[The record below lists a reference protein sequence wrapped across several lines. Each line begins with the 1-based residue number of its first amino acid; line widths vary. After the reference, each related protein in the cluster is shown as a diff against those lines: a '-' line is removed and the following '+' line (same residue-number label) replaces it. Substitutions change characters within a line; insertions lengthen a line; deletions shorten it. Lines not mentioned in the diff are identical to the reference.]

1 MFRKLKNPILFQ
13 GRLTKKNYFE
23 GWYYKNVSADG
34 SYSVAVIPG
43 ISINS
48 DNPHAFIQVFVTHKN
63 EELKTVYIGFD
74 VEQFVASDQPFSLKI
89 GDNIFTENS
98 IDLQIDHPDLKISGR
113 LQFAGNTKIKTS
125 VLSPSIM
132 GYFGYFTFM
141 ECYHGVVS
149 MHHALKG
156 ELKIDGKTVPFTKGW
171 GYIEKDWG
179 SSFPRE
185 YVWMQT
191 NHFTTEGTA
200 FMFSEAI
207 IPFLGF
213 HFNGLI
219 VSLMVAGKE
228 FRFAT
233 YNHAKVAKKEISH
246 SRVYY
251 EIAKGKLKLTVE
263 ALNDK
268 TTSLASP
275 KNGVMNQSIKEGL
288 SGKVKLQLY
297 EDNQLIYEDTG
308 THAGLEIM
316 MQPT

>member
-13 GRLTKKNYFE
+13 GSLKKKSYFE
-23 GWYYKNVSADG
+23 GWYYKNVSVDEN
-34 SYSVAVIPG
+34 YSVAVIPG

-48 DNPHAFIQVFVTHKN
+48 ENPHSFIQIFVTKQN
-63 EELKTVYIGFD
+63 TDLKTVYLSFD
-74 VEQFVASDQPFSLKI
+74 INRFITTENPFSLKI
-89 GDNIFTENS
+89 GKNTFTENT
-98 IDLQIDHPDLKISGR
+98 IDLHIDHPDLKLEGKLHFS
-113 LQFAGNTKIKTS
+113 GNTKIRTS
-125 VLSPSIM
+125 VFSPSIM

-149 MHHALKG
+149 MHHSLTG
-156 ELKIDGKTVPFTKGW
+156 NLTIDGKNVPFTGAW

-179 SSFPRE
+179 KSFPRE

-191 NHFTTEGTA
+191 NHFAVEGTA

-219 VSLMVAGKE
+219 VSLIVNGKE
-228 FRFAT
+228 YRFAT
-233 YNHAKVAKKEISH
+233 YNHAGVLKKEISP
-246 SRVYY
+246 SRAYY
-251 EIAKGKLKLTVE
+251 EIKRGRQKLVVE
-263 ALNDK
+263 ATNNR

-297 EDNQLIYEDTG
+297 ENNQLIYEDTG
-308 THAGLEIM
+308 IHAGLEIM